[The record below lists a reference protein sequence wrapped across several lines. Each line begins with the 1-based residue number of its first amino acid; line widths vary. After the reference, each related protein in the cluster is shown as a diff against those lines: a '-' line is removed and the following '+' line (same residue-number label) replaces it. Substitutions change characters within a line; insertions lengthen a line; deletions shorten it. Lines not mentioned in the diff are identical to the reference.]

1 MVSATRDQSRP
12 EPTQP
17 QLGVRAAR
25 AEHSME
31 HEIRQIQTASTQAPD
46 DPFSRLVDR
55 ARKLGGVDLELPPPD
70 RGAGVDL
77 SDESFG

>member
-1 MVSATRDQSRP
+1 
-12 EPTQP
+12 
-17 QLGVRAAR
+17 
-25 AEHSME
+25 ME